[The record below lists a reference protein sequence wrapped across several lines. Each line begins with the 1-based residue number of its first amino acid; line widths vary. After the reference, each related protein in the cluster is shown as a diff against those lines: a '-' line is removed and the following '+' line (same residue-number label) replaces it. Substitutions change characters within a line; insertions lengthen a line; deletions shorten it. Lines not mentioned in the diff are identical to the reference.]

1 MAQIENGN
9 NNWKEYK
16 KLVMS
21 ELKRFNDYQ
30 EKLDKKLDKI
40 IVDIA
45 TLKVKSG
52 IWGFLGGAL
61 SVLIIILV
69 WLMKGLL

>member
-1 MAQIENGN
+1 MESNDNG
-9 NNWKEYK
+9 WKEYK
-16 KLVMS
+16 QLVMA
-21 ELKRFNDYQ
+21 ELKRFNSYQ

-61 SVLIIILV
+61 PVLIIVLV
-69 WLMKGLL
+69 WIVRSLK